1 MSDRLV
7 TRAHIATSPAKPAAA
22 LRIALIVPT
31 YRRPAELRRCLAAIE
46 HQQRRPDQ
54 VLVIVRDDDA
64 PTHAVVRQADP
75 EHVWLT
81 LVTVSTPGV
90 VAALNAG
97 LRSADADVIAFTDD
111 DAAPQA
117 EWLKRIE
124 GRFMADP
131 RVGGVGG
138 RDWVY
143 QHGRLE
149 SESRAVV
156 GRISWLG
163 RCIGNHHLGVGPCRD
178 VDALKGVNMAF
189 RARALQGV
197 QFDTRLRGSGAQV
210 CNELGV
216 SLAVK
221 RRGWRLVY
229 DPQIAVDH
237 FPSARHDEDQRNTFC
252 VEAIGNAIFNET
264 LLLCEHFGPW
274 RRRAFIAWALT
285 IGHRAAPGILQWL
298 RLSVTEP
305 RTATRRFR
313 ASWAARLSGW
323 RAAR

>member
-1 MSDRLV
+1 MADRLEAPG
-7 TRAHIATSPAKPAAA
+7 RATPRPAEPAAA

-31 YRRPAELRRCLAAIE
+31 YRRAADLQRCLAAIG

-54 VLVIVRDDDA
+54 VIVIVREDDA
-64 PTHAVVRQADP
+64 PARAVVRQADP
-75 EHVWLT
+75 EGTWLT

-97 LRSADADVIAFTDD
+97 VRSADADVIAFTDD
-111 DAAPQA
+111 DAAPQP

-131 RVGGVGG
+131 GVGGVGG
-138 RDWVY
+138 RDWIY

-156 GRISWLG
+156 GRISWFG

-189 RARALQGV
+189 RARALEGV

-237 FPSARHDEDQRNTFC
+237 FPSARHDEDQRSTFC

-274 RRRAFIAWALT
+274 RRYAFIGWALA

-305 RTATRRFR
+305 LTATRRFR
-313 ASWAARLSGW
+313 ASWAARLAGFQ
-323 RAAR
+323 AAQ